1 MLHMLIICLKVLDLN
16 FYFQFSIDSVLLM
29 HILCFILQ
37 VLVMTPQIFLDAL
50 RKAFLS
56 LETVCLMIIDECHRA
71 TGNHPYTKIMKVN
84 IFYFLISLLHTIL
97 S

>member
-1 MLHMLIICLKVLDLN
+1 
-16 FYFQFSIDSVLLM
+16 M

-50 RKAFLS
+50 RKAFLN

-84 IFYFLISLLHTIL
+84 IFYFPISLLHTIVT
-97 S
+97 